1 MPSRRRRIHRSRK
14 SRKPILITGFLVAV
28 AAITIV
34 VYIIST
40 GSSSKNKVLLSTSMG
55 DIVIQLR
62 DDMPI
67 TTGNFKKIVQLG
79 LYNGTI
85 FHRVIP
91 DFMIQG
97 GDITGTGLGSNA
109 WPSIP
114 DEFTNNN
121 TNSRGTIAM
130 ANTGEPNSGSCQ
142 FFINLANN
150 NERPNFDKSYPV
162 FGWVLK
168 GMDVVDSISRVAT
181 DENNRPLQEVKLIKV
196 ELIE

>member
-97 GDITGTGLGSNA
+97 GDITGTGFGSNA

-142 FFINLANN
+142 FFINVANN
-150 NERPNFDKSYPV
+150 NERSNFDKSYPV
-162 FGWVLK
+162 FGWVVK

>member
-67 TTGNFKKIVQLG
+67 TTKNFKQLVELG
-79 LYNGTI
+79 QYNNTI
-85 FHRVIP
+85 FHRVLP
-91 DFMIQG
+91 ELIQG
-97 GDITGTGLGSNA
+97 GDITGTGLGGNA

-114 DEFTNNN
+114 DEFTKNN
-121 TNSRGTIAM
+121 TNSRGTVAM

-142 FFINLANN
+142 FFINVANN
-150 NERPNFDKSYPV
+150 NQRSNFDKSYPV
-162 FGWVLK
+162 FGWVVK

-196 ELIE
+196 ELID

>member
-1 MPSRRRRIHRSRK
+1 
-14 SRKPILITGFLVAV
+14 
-28 AAITIV
+28 
-34 VYIIST
+34 
-40 GSSSKNKVLLSTSMG
+40 MG

-91 DFMIQG
+91 DFMMQG

-142 FFINLANN
+142 FFINVANN

-162 FGWVLK
+162 FGWVVK

-196 ELIE
+196 ELID